1 MSVDFD
7 TVPDE
12 IVTEHAFDWPPEPL
26 GAGGM
31 AVVYQARDR
40 RLPREVILKKPR
52 THSNLGDELAPD
64 LRRQLEQ
71 RLASEALILAQLQ
84 HPSIVTIYEV
94 GRSGDGAPFCV
105 LERVEGRSLG
115 DLLEELEA
123 AEAEDGQPRTRERLE
138 LVSNLLA
145 IAEALAC
152 AHERSIVHRDVTP
165 YNILLGP
172 RGEATLIDWGI
183 AKDLRTQR
191 LDDELALDE
200 MRPEDAA
207 ALAIDRRFATICA
220 GTPPYVS
227 LEQAEGKPAH
237 PSYDIYTFG
246 ATLYHVVAGRP
257 PFQLDKLDVFLDD
270 LRQGEPPPPAS
281 PQDPELSGI
290 IARAMAP
297 REDRFTANE
306 LVRALKEYLTGELV
320 FSHRYSSTG
329 RLVRWVRKRR
339 STAVALVAVVLAA
352 VFAALTWSAMS
363 ERAQRQAREA
373 AEARAEASEALAAA
387 AAREREVA
395 EAEKARAEAEKA
407 RAETAAIAADKEREA
422 REAQAAADRADRN
435 SQRYKDLKGIAEA
448 KRRDAETAR
457 ATATTAA
464 SEAEGRATAARAA
477 ADQARAEADRARQ
490 DAERTKTEAAHSIET
505 AARERDQAVA
515 AANRERDQAVLAAVR
530 ERDDAVRDRDDA
542 VAAAAKERD
551 QARRERD
558 EAIADR
564 DRWRQRAERLEDEL
578 GGPSGPTEPAPA
590 PEPAPPPP

>member
-395 EAEKARAEAEKA
+395 EAEKARAEAEKDVLDRLGA
-407 RAETAAIAADKEREA
+407 SQP
-422 REAQAAADRADRN
+422 QAAAARPDALLVPSNVPLLLWPYRI
-435 SQRYKDLKGIAEA
+435 GIEE
-448 KRRDAETAR
+448 RSDPRSGEQVMRDVLASVTGTLESEGWRLGQLRPDEVIVVAVDFVAR
-457 ATATTAA
+457 ARRPGPATQDRTLIVRVRKQVLDDRHSGKIG
-464 SEAEGRATAARAA
+464 SEEFRRAA
-477 ADQARAEADRARQ
+477 EVV
-490 DAERTKTEAAHSIET
+490 EY
-505 AARERDQAVA
+505 
-515 AANRERDQAVLAAVR
+515 
-530 ERDDAVRDRDDA
+530 
-542 VAAAAKERD
+542 
-551 QARRERD
+551 
-558 EAIADR
+558 
-564 DRWRQRAERLEDEL
+564 
-578 GGPSGPTEPAPA
+578 
-590 PEPAPPPP
+590 